1 MANTTKYVSI
11 LEIDSVRYNIKDPYA
26 RSTANTA
33 KTTADT
39 AKTTADTAKTT
50 ADTALSKADTALST
64 ANTAKTTADTAKKTA
79 ENALNKTYTITYSE
93 TDEILI
99 YTKTTA

>member
-11 LEIDSVRYNIKDPYA
+11 LEIDSVRYNIKDPDA
-26 RSTANTA
+26 RS
-33 KTTADT
+33 
-39 AKTTADTAKTT
+39 TADTAKTT
-50 ADTALSKADTALST
+50 ADTALST
-64 ANTAKTTADTAKKTA
+64 ANTAKTNADTAKKTA

-99 YTKTTA
+99 YTKTTV